1 MDEDDASNVLL
12 EHGLNEEEM
21 SVQCHDV
28 TSTSI
33 NVLWHIPKDG
43 RSYRIEKKM
52 GKGYVEHTL
61 STHTGDVGWKR
72 LKPGTDYT
80 FVLSSR
86 EKENEKFKM
95 DKSVICR
102 TLDK

>member
-1 MDEDDASNVLL
+1 
-12 EHGLNEEEM
+12 M

-72 LKPGTDYT
+72 L
-80 FVLSSR
+80 S
-86 EKENEKFKM
+86 KFKHYGI
-95 DKSVICR
+95 VF
-102 TLDK
+102 LD